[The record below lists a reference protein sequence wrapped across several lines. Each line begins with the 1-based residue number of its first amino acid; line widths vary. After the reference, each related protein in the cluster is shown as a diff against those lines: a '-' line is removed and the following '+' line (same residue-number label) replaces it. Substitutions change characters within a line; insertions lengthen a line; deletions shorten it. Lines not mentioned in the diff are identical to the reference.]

1 MVKYIFVS
9 GGVLSSLGKGVL
21 TASISLLISRMGYS
35 VSPVK
40 IDPYLNVDAGTMNP
54 YVHGEVFVT
63 DDGGET
69 DLDIG
74 HYERFLGKSLSRKNN
89 ITAGQIYQSI
99 IEKERRGEYL
109 GQTIQIIPHVTEEI
123 KNRLREI
130 AREQGSDVVIVEIG
144 GTVGDI
150 EGLPFLEA
158 ARQMRLDEGYN
169 NTLYIHVAL
178 TPYHRLIG
186 EIKTKP
192 LQHSVQELR
201 RIGIQ
206 PDIIVVRSERPLD
219 RDTKKKISLFTN
231 VPIEYVFEDYDL
243 SVVYE
248 LPLILHKQG
257 FLKKI
262 SDKLS
267 LDYREP
273 DLSDWMSYVE
283 KLKNPKKNIKIY
295 MIGKYTKVRDSYVSI
310 IEALKHASAE
320 FLVKPEI
327 EFIEATD
334 IESGAV
340 DFTYVDGAGYVILP
354 GFGRRGAEGKI
365 RAIRIVRE
373 NNGVLLGI
381 CFGLQLMAVEIARD
395 LVGLEKANSTEIDP
409 ETPHP
414 IVDLLEEQR
423 RIQRLGGT
431 MRLGLS
437 KSTLVIGSR
446 VYEAYGSQEI
456 YERHRH
462 RYEINPK
469 YIDKLES
476 VGFVVSGYNEAGY
489 VDFMEMKNYRFFLGT
504 QAHPEFRSRPL
515 KPSPIFV
522 EFIREVVKA
531 ST

>member
-1 MVKYIFVS
+1 
-9 GGVLSSLGKGVL
+9 
-21 TASISLLISRMGYS
+21 
-35 VSPVK
+35 
-40 IDPYLNVDAGTMNP
+40 
-54 YVHGEVFVT
+54 
-63 DDGGET
+63 
-69 DLDIG
+69 
-74 HYERFLGKSLSRKNN
+74 
-89 ITAGQIYQSI
+89 
-99 IEKERRGEYL
+99 
-109 GQTIQIIPHVTEEI
+109 
-123 KNRLREI
+123 
-130 AREQGSDVVIVEIG
+130 
-144 GTVGDI
+144 
-150 EGLPFLEA
+150 
-158 ARQMRLDEGYN
+158 
-169 NTLYIHVAL
+169 
-178 TPYHRLIG
+178 
-186 EIKTKP
+186 
-192 LQHSVQELR
+192 
-201 RIGIQ
+201 
-206 PDIIVVRSERPLD
+206 
-219 RDTKKKISLFTN
+219 
-231 VPIEYVFEDYDL
+231 
-243 SVVYE
+243 
-248 LPLILHKQG
+248 
-257 FLKKI
+257 
-262 SDKLS
+262 
-267 LDYREP
+267 
-273 DLSDWMSYVE
+273 
-283 KLKNPKKNIKIY
+283 